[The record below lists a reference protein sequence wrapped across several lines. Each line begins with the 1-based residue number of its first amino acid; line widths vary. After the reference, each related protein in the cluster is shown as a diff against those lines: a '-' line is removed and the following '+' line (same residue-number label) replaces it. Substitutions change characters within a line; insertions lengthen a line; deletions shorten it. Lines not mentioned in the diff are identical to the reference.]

1 MSDQKTSLLINRQVP
16 EFIRDEYPLFIT
28 FLEAYYEYLE
38 TKQGTQLNDLT
49 QRAKDL
55 KHLSDIDS
63 SIDDFEQNFL
73 SSYASLVPKDTSV
86 DKAFL
91 IKNILPL
98 YLAKGSENSFKLLFR
113 MIFGGEVEVSY
124 PRSDVLRASDGKWTT
139 DTTLKVSTDDIYST
153 YTGDGLIKE
162 FKLIQEYKASD
173 LNVYIDGVLQTT
185 GYFVRKEI
193 KKLVFT
199 TAPANNSIIKVLY
212 PNNFDNSVFLN
223 RKITGKTSGA
233 SAIIESVTGRIVDSV
248 NIIELFINEKNYL
261 GDFLTGEEITLD
273 IIDSDDDIIN
283 IVLETVSSFLTISI
297 INSGSSYNIGDP
309 VQINTSGA
317 KTPPK
322 AIVSSVFNGL
332 INNVIIYNGGS
343 GFEANNRIA
352 AIGYAQTDI
361 DFVISEVN
369 TLSSNTSNTF
379 VVMSNIINDI
389 DPSNTLISAANY
401 SLPSNIAETQNVNT
415 IIARALSNTSYLNIG
430 EISNV
435 FVAVSNIAVSSPPTL
450 NAEPSSIIISGNKI
464 LIDTFGSL
472 GAMQIVSGGTGYS
485 IGDELVFTN
494 KPMSFGLGAEAE
506 VTGISVVGGNT
517 ITQVSFVP
525 SKITGTANVTSTSNV
540 MVEGTGTVFQNEL
553 SVGDIIKIGSDSRK
567 VTVITSNTSLNV
579 NTASWTSTYTDK
591 PIRLWGKNLIGGQG
605 YTQNKL
611 PSVSII
617 SANGSGANVIVTGIL
632 GDGENLLATGT
643 RRPGEIERIQVI
655 ESGKGYTGIPTV
667 DLTNYGDGTATANA
681 SYTPTFQIY
690 DGRWITSDSI
700 LSSIDRKL
708 QGRDYYVDYSYLTSS
723 TIEFAKYKRVFK
735 ELLHPTGFKAYGQW
749 QKLTNLINTEIQVN
763 QSVLLG
769 QIPTLSG
776 TVNVNNSIIVIGTGT
791 KFNVANTLEII
802 TIGSYIAVNSEIR
815 LVNNIISNTQLTVTV
830 PFTFNANVQEMV
842 VVNTVYSAASITTEL
857 DEEIITETGFTLIV
871 ES

>member
-1 MSDQKTSLLINRQVP
+1 
-16 EFIRDEYPLFIT
+16 
-28 FLEAYYEYLE
+28 
-38 TKQGTQLNDLT
+38 
-49 QRAKDL
+49 
-55 KHLSDIDS
+55 
-63 SIDDFEQNFL
+63 
-73 SSYASLVPKDTSV
+73 
-86 DKAFL
+86 
-91 IKNILPL
+91 
-98 YLAKGSENSFKLLFR
+98 
-113 MIFGGEVEVSY
+113 
-124 PRSDVLRASDGKWTT
+124 
-139 DTTLKVSTDDIYST
+139 
-153 YTGDGLIKE
+153 
-162 FKLIQEYKASD
+162 
-173 LNVYIDGVLQTT
+173 
-185 GYFVRKEI
+185 
-193 KKLVFT
+193 
-199 TAPANNSIIKVLY
+199 
-212 PNNFDNSVFLN
+212 
-223 RKITGKTSGA
+223 
-233 SAIIESVTGRIVDSV
+233 
-248 NIIELFINEKNYL
+248 
-261 GDFLTGEEITLD
+261 
-273 IIDSDDDIIN
+273 
-283 IVLETVSSFLTISI
+283 
-297 INSGSSYNIGDP
+297 
-309 VQINTSGA
+309 
-317 KTPPK
+317 
-322 AIVSSVFNGL
+322 
-332 INNVIIYNGGS
+332 
-343 GFEANNRIA
+343 
-352 AIGYAQTDI
+352 
-361 DFVISEVN
+361 
-369 TLSSNTSNTF
+369 
-379 VVMSNIINDI
+379 
-389 DPSNTLISAANY
+389 
-401 SLPSNIAETQNVNT
+401 
-415 IIARALSNTSYLNIG
+415 
-430 EISNV
+430 
-435 FVAVSNIAVSSPPTL
+435 
-450 NAEPSSIIISGNKI
+450 
-464 LIDTFGSL
+464 
-472 GAMQIVSGGTGYS
+472 MQIVSGGTGYS